1 MKPRDPELLARYLK
15 AIEKWTKHGS
25 ENYPSYEQFIKYIS
39 TPKTLRKY
47 KHKKTTFKTYKKPPA
62 NNANLSKESLKSKD
76 QEYQEWKNKTFN
88 KN

>member
-1 MKPRDPELLARYLK
+1 MSRKYLPNNAYSK
-15 AIEKWTKHGS
+15 ATGRI
-25 ENYPSYEQFIKYIS
+25 NQI
-39 TPKTLRKY
+39 KTLRKY